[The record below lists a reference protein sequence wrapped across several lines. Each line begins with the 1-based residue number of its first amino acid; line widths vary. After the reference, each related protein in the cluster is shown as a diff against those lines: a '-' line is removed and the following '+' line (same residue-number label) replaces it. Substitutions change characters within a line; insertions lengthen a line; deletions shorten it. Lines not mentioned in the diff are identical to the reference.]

1 MEIESFETP
10 EAFIFLYEHNSFL
23 VIKERKIQIWSCD
36 GHLIERFENESL
48 AQKLCLDSSGYLQYI
63 INVSTCKNMMICY
76 NEFEDDDL
84 KNHPSFSLLDLK
96 NKTIIGEL
104 KLQTP
109 SSEKEHL
116 M

>member
-1 MEIESFETP
+1 
-10 EAFIFLYEHNSFL
+10 
-23 VIKERKIQIWSCD
+23 
-36 GHLIERFENESL
+36 
-48 AQKLCLDSSGYLQYI
+48 
-63 INVSTCKNMMICY
+63 MICY

-116 M
+116 MWGTTCFAYDETSFKVYSGHKDGRVIVWK